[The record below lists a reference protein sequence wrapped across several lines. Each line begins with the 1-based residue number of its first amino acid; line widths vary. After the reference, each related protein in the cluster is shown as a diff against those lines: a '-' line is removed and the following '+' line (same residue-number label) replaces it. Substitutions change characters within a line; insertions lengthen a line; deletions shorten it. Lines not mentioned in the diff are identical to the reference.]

1 MLSVAA
7 TCGVGGD
14 TGQGW
19 AGTAPLRLPGA
30 PLTAGC
36 SGPSV
41 CSRICRASWR
51 RSVASLYLFW
61 SLWKPRDGGGWPGV
75 GAATATGA
83 GLILAGPGNLAEP
96 SMGSTLWG
104 LFMGPYIPS
113 NSLTPGPVSPDLCQA
128 SNHSSSLACS
138 WGPWCLCSDSSLP
151 GSVPR
156 QPARSLAHS
165 LFAVLTAGAFPSFP
179 ILAVPSS
186 DLLRC
191 SMVAEGTPGS
201 LHLHPMGPC
210 RSCPL
215 PWPAAAL
222 TGTPAPGC

>member
-1 MLSVAA
+1 MGRHGPTSSPWGPTHRRVLRAQRLLPDLQGIMEEV
-7 TCGVGGD
+7 CGFFVLVLV
-14 TGQGW
+14 
-19 AGTAPLRLPGA
+19 P
-30 PLTAGC
+30 
-36 SGPSV
+36 V
-41 CSRICRASWR
+41 
-51 RSVASLYLFW
+51 
-61 SLWKPRDGGGWPGV
+61 WKPRDGGGWPGV

-83 GLILAGPGNLAEP
+83 GLILAGPGNLAEA

-104 LFMGPYIPS
+104 PFMGPYIPS

-128 SNHSSSLACS
+128 SNHPSSLACS

-186 DLLRC
+186 NLPRC

-222 TGTPAPGC
+222 TGIPAPGC